1 MKRIM
6 VVDDD
11 SSTLDVITLLF
22 EMEGYEV
29 LGLRNCM
36 QLDQA
41 ITRFSPGIIL
51 MDVIMGLIDGRD
63 ICKELK
69 NSRHRNIP
77 VLLMSVVNGF
87 YKDAEKPLFSDDFI
101 EKPFDVE
108 VMLIKVQALIGA
120 AGSDNTA

>member
-1 MKRIM
+1 M

-11 SSTLDVITLLF
+11 PSTLDVITLLF

-29 LGLRNCM
+29 LGLKNCM
-36 QLDQA
+36 QLYEA
-41 ITRFSPGIIL
+41 ISRFSPSIIL
-51 MDVIMGLIDGRD
+51 MDVIMGSIDGRD

-69 NSRHRNIP
+69 NSPHRNIP

-108 VMLIKVQALIGA
+108 VMLTKVYALIGA
-120 AGSDNTA
+120 TGSDNLA